1 MPPLLHWLDHKKS
14 KTSFNFLP
22 SISVTPIT
30 QPNQLKKALQS
41 IDSNNVKE
49 NALFKEYVAI
59 GKNASDAQL
68 LVTQNQHSNGIH
80 FDEFGGF
87 FNVKILSQANDL
99 AKSNGSYFWRSSVTS
114 VESNSYGHGRS
125 KKSSVE
131 SKPSGHGR
139 SNSDG
144 VGKQQGNDT
153 VKHQTIH
160 RLLFSLIVAFRS
172 CALSTLSDK
181 SSILSYAAS
190 FTIESQEIAM
200 AVRVINCLYFLNSFC
215 TICLRLHFL
224 AMQEKEQLFFLLGFM
239 EEKIL

>member
-1 MPPLLHWLDHKKS
+1 MSEHPAAVIATLNAELTILNVHNHENFINFSGTPISYGANAISLEKSVLAEKTNILVSAKTSGTPLLDESLTLPIRLGKVPPLLHWLDHKKS

-144 VGKQQGNDT
+144 VGKTTRQ
-153 VKHQTIH
+153 
-160 RLLFSLIVAFRS
+160 
-172 CALSTLSDK
+172 
-181 SSILSYAAS
+181 
-190 FTIESQEIAM
+190 
-200 AVRVINCLYFLNSFC
+200 
-215 TICLRLHFL
+215 
-224 AMQEKEQLFFLLGFM
+224 
-239 EEKIL
+239 